1 MLTDIAIGVGVAT
14 LLAAATLG
22 AAPPAPA
29 GDEAQLRAL
38 EARYVK
44 AFAAEDIDGV
54 MSVYSR
60 SGDLFVFDAVPP
72 RQYVGWDAY
81 KRDFQALFAAYPGR
95 APSTMSDLHLT
106 VVGPVAYGRNIQ
118 TNDVTAKNGAKVRLV
133 VRVTD
138 VFRKQAGGW
147 KIVQEHVSFPV
158 RLPSG
163 QADLLSTP

>member
-1 MLTDIAIGVGVAT
+1 MNTTIAAGIGVMT
-14 LLAAATLG
+14 LLVAPAVR

-38 EARYVK
+38 EAQFVK
-44 AFAAEDIDGV
+44 GFSAENIDQV

-60 SGDLFVFDAVPP
+60 AGDLFVFDAVPP

-81 KRDFQALFAAYPGR
+81 KQDFQALFAAYPGR
-95 APSTMSDLHLT
+95 ALMTLSDLHVT
-106 VVGPVAYGRNIQ
+106 VVGPVAYGRSIQ
-118 TNDVTAKNGAKVRLV
+118 TTDFTAKNGSKTRLV

-138 VFRKQAGGW
+138 VYRKQAGGW

-163 QADLLSTP
+163 QADLLSKP